1 LNDMAEFKNNSTAD
15 QRYRRNQK
23 DCPPAVNLR
32 QSILE
37 MHRIYGS
44 MGEDQFVAWYSRRYK
59 VDPNT
64 IRKVLDKS
72 KEG

>member
-1 LNDMAEFKNNSTAD
+1 MAEFKNNSSAD
-15 QRYRRNQK
+15 QRYRRMQN
-23 DCPPAVNLR
+23 DCPPAVDLR

-37 MHRIYGS
+37 MYRIYGS
-44 MGEDQFVAWYSRRYK
+44 MGDAQFVAMYSSKYK